1 MDKVI
6 NNLYLDGI
14 LDHKKYNGIIN
25 VNDEQAK
32 ANVKGLIDFSKPRI
46 LADVIA
52 EVKHLNINYFTGG
65 KGTQIVSGLVDGKIS
80 MTNINDLNLDAD
92 LRNVN
97 FTNATNKYIIPNAK
111 VKAFFENGNRIVSV
125 DAPGAVNG
133 KIAGKFN
140 LGDLG
145 GMIQNGIGK
154 ILVGPPPRKVYR
166 GQSFTMDFDVKQGL
180 VSYFEPN
187 LHLPKGATVNG
198 SYDGNSN
205 NLVLNIDA
213 ETLKYVMTKKE
224 EITEADKAL
233 AKANPAYKIT
243 ERDKITKDSAMV
255 DQLMVRINTANLQEQ
270 IFAKS

>member
-1 MDKVI
+1 
-6 NNLYLDGI
+6 
-14 LDHKKYNGIIN
+14 
-25 VNDEQAK
+25 
-32 ANVKGLIDFSKPRI
+32 
-46 LADVIA
+46 
-52 EVKHLNINYFTGG
+52 
-65 KGTQIVSGLVDGKIS
+65 
-80 MTNINDLNLDAD
+80 
-92 LRNVN
+92 
-97 FTNATNKYIIPNAK
+97 
-111 VKAFFENGNRIVSV
+111 
-125 DAPGAVNG
+125 
-133 KIAGKFN
+133 
-140 LGDLG
+140 
-145 GMIQNGIGK
+145 
-154 ILVGPPPRKVYR
+154 
-166 GQSFTMDFDVKQGL
+166 MDFDVKQGL

-270 IFAKS
+270 IFAKVDRVEYNKNILKDITLRGHNENNRILHIACLLYTSRCV